1 MPASSKR
8 RRRRRGPRWLLDQR
22 GQPYRV
28 ARDARA
34 FAIHYQ
40 PVEGALWRRL
50 TSPDGT
56 SRTVPLDVT
65 RTDLETAVGQAAGAY
80 SLIPITET
88 GRQAGDPP
96 QMIFV
101 PARS

>member
-8 RRRRRGPRWLLDQR
+8 RRRRRGPRWLLDHR
-22 GQPYRV
+22 GRPYRA
-28 ARDARA
+28 ARDATA

-40 PVEGALWRRL
+40 PVEGTLWRRL
-50 TSPDGT
+50 TTPDGT

-65 RTDLETAVGQAAGAY
+65 RTDLEAAVGQAAGTY
-80 SLIPITET
+80 SLVPVNEA

-96 QMIFV
+96 QMVFV
-101 PARS
+101 PAR